1 MSRKGLGLPE
11 PTHGLW
17 IDPWGPPCC
26 SGPAVQTPAG
36 RPAPHAAPLPSLLP
50 PSAPLRSQ
58 DRFRQR
64 PGQGSLGS
72 LHWTRPVPRPRSA
85 LSLEQ
90 SQIREQRL
98 VAARVK
104 GDGYSHSV
112 GTAEAGRED
121 LPCGHGLLV
130 TPAAFLSVPKPSLHH
145 NCSRLSLESSVAPFT
160 KPGTPP
166 HSPEPSPSQEASC
179 PLVGSVP
186 FLFTG
191 PVWGLAPQGASATAQ
206 LPPGCPS
213 VGDLSRL
220 SIWSIALSAQISLP
234 PPVPSPRGSGSSAQK
249 IQPRPSLCSHQQRA
263 PPSQG
268 GPRPALPRP
277 AGVLSL
283 NPAGL
288 VGRAAIPGH
297 AALAQNSLL
306 FRTRPSADADRA
318 SHRPKRPSG
327 HRRPTGHR
335 GHGRGARSEGPAHT
349 GREGKARL
357 A

>member
-166 HSPEPSPSQEASC
+166 HSPEPSPSPKRPAA
-179 PLVGSVP
+179 PLWGVSRSRG
-186 FLFTG
+186 LF
-191 PVWGLAPQGASATAQ
+191 
-206 LPPGCPS
+206 
-213 VGDLSRL
+213 GD
-220 SIWSIALSAQISLP
+220 WH
-234 PPVPSPRGSGSSAQK
+234 PREPL
-249 IQPRPSLCSHQQRA
+249 PRPSC
-263 PPSQG
+263 
-268 GPRPALPRP
+268 RPAALPRE
-277 AGVLSL
+277 
-283 NPAGL
+283 
-288 VGRAAIPGH
+288 
-297 AALAQNSLL
+297 
-306 FRTRPSADADRA
+306 T
-318 SHRPKRPSG
+318 
-327 HRRPTGHR
+327 
-335 GHGRGARSEGPAHT
+335 
-349 GREGKARL
+349 
-357 A
+357 